1 MAYNHLQL
9 EIFSNI
15 YEFYEMDVLD
25 RKILTCL
32 QEDATLAISDIATK
46 VGLSTTPCWRRI
58 RSLEE
63 SGVIKNRVALLDADQ
78 LNLGV
83 TVFVAIRTQQH
94 NDAWLE
100 KFATAV
106 TDIPEIIGLYRMAG
120 DVDYLMKVVVPD
132 IDGYDAV
139 YKLLIAKVDLS
150 DVSSTF
156 VMETIKETTALPL
169 HAAR

>member
-1 MAYNHLQL
+1 
-9 EIFSNI
+9 
-15 YEFYEMDVLD
+15 MDVLD
-25 RKILTCL
+25 RKILKVL
-32 QEDATLAISDIATK
+32 QEDASLALSDIAEK

-58 RSLEE
+58 RALEE
-63 SGVIKNRVALLDADQ
+63 KGVIKRRVTVLDADK

-94 NDAWLE
+94 NDQWLE
-100 KFATAV
+100 KFAKAV
-106 TDIPEIIGLYRMAG
+106 ADIPEIIGLYRMAG

-139 YKLLIAKVDLS
+139 YKRLIAKIDLS
-150 DVSSTF
+150 DVNSTF

-169 HAAR
+169 TAIR